1 MVVLNQYTTSTF
13 DQLESLKGRILYDST
28 LNTIRYNNSV
38 DYNNFLVSKDSTHN
52 VSGINNLN
60 ITGNVNINNSDGAN
74 VGITLNGVL
83 VISTAQQI
91 NYLNVTP
98 GTAIPTGALVLNANS
113 NLSGINELSVN
124 ALTADTIST
133 RLLNLANI
141 NTTGNV
147 GINTTA
153 LDYGLEVNHSTG
165 DVLRLSYNDNNGVSP
180 TNRVDFQL
188 SPTGTMSMT
197 TFGTDA
203 SINITNHNG
212 TTQGLQLAGTL
223 VTSSAVQLNYVNVT
237 PGTADATKALILD
250 GNRDI
255 SNINNIITTGYA
267 GINTVGGTYG
277 LEVNQSSG
285 QCLRLTNDDNT
296 GSPTS
301 KCDFQVTATG
311 SLTIIP
317 AGANPSVN
325 ISANVNAVSV
335 SVSKQNI
342 ANDTVDFPITCT
354 MLPASIPE
362 NGLGVGIDFNT
373 LNDDNTIFSLGT
385 LEYYSE
391 DISAG
396 AEYSG
401 VRIRVSNNDNFLTA
415 MTLDSSG
422 VLSCTSLIETSDIRT
437 KENIKETII
446 DDSVAKILKLDA
458 KTYNYIKDSKKVNH
472 TGFIAQEVKEIFPS
486 VVVISENDDFEDLH
500 QIHYTEL
507 IPHLVNCIKDLYKE
521 IEELKRV

>member
-1 MVVLNQYTTSTF
+1 MVVLNQYTSGTF
-13 DQLESLKGRILYDST
+13 EQLESLKGRILYDST

-38 DYNNFLVSKDSTHN
+38 DYNNFLVAKDSTHN

-83 VISTAQQI
+83 VISSAQQI

-98 GTAIPTGALVLNANS
+98 GTAIPTGALVLNSNS

-124 ALTADTIST
+124 SLTADTIST
-133 RLLNLANI
+133 RLLNLVNI

-153 LDYGLEVNHSTG
+153 LDYGLEVNHSG
-165 DVLRLSYNDNNGVSP
+165 
-180 TNRVDFQL
+180 
-188 SPTGTMSMT
+188 
-197 TFGTDA
+197 
-203 SINITNHNG
+203 
-212 TTQGLQLAGTL
+212 
-223 VTSSAVQLNYVNVT
+223 
-237 PGTADATKALILD
+237 
-250 GNRDI
+250 
-255 SNINNIITTGYA
+255 
-267 GINTVGGTYG
+267 
-277 LEVNQSSG
+277 G
-285 QCLRLTNDDNT
+285 QCLRLTNNDNN

-301 KCDFQVTATG
+301 KCDFQVTSTG
-311 SLTIIP
+311 SLAITP
-317 AGANPSVN
+317 SGANPSVN
-325 ISANVNAVSV
+325 ISANISAVSV

-342 ANDTVDFPITCT
+342 ANNTVDFPITCT

-391 DISAG
+391 NISAG

-422 VLSCTSLIETSDIRT
+422 VLSCNSLIETSDIRT

-446 DDSVAKILKLDA
+446 DESVEKILKLDA

-486 VVVISENDDFEDLH
+486 VVVISENDEFEDLH
-500 QIHYTEL
+500 QLHYTEL

-521 IEELKRV
+521 IDELKKV